1 MPPNTQ
7 TPSPSLLTSPLNPHM
22 PHAVVRWA
30 APVPAVK
37 NIRRAAGTR
46 RQPAAVL
53 GSVDVDGAAIK
64 IATSVSDGGS
74 RTGAAAE
81 RSARDACD
89 GTAAERDGLGRRL
102 QPGDRWQP
110 DGRADGEGR
119 GEGGAVDAEEASLRG
134 PRVGAQITSCVT
146 VYTVKCK

>member
-102 QPGDRWQP
+102 QPGDAWP
-110 DGRADGEGR
+110 SDGRADGEGR
-119 GEGGAVDAEEASLRG
+119 GEERGAVDAEEASLRG
-134 PRVGAQITSCVT
+134 PRVTIELTPCALACAVNE
-146 VYTVKCK
+146 